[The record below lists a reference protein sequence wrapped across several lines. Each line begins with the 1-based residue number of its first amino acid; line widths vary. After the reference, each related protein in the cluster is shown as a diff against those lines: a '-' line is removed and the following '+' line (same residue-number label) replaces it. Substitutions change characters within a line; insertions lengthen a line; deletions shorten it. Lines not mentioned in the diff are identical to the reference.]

1 MMLLVLMPFLVL
13 QVKTLLGSYAASER
27 EKYQELRYEWLLA
40 SAKRGVA
47 AVGKEVRML
56 HSTADTVAPYRQHC

>member
-1 MMLLVLMPFLVL
+1 VLTVAVV
-13 QVKTLLGSYAASER
+13 QIKTLLGSCAPSER
-27 EKYQELRYEWLLA
+27 EKYQELRYEWLLG

-56 HSTADTVAPYRQHC
+56 HSTADTAAFYRQHC

>member
-47 AVGKEVRML
+47 AEQLLWGR
-56 HSTADTVAPYRQHC
+56 R